1 MRAVSSF
8 SPSRRAALQRTQLCL
23 AISALLVPV
32 WSFAAPVVGPNGG
45 VSSGTATIVQNG
57 AVTDINQSSN
67 KAVINWQSFSTAP
80 NETVNFNQPNAA
92 SITLNRVIGN
102 EQSVLQGAL
111 NATGKVFLVNPNG
124 VLISTGATVNTG
136 GFLASTLNI
145 TDDDFNKGN
154 YTFKGNGSTTSVT
167 NLGTITV
174 TDGGYVVL
182 MGHRVSNQGA
192 IVATKGTVSLNAGN
206 KVTLNFNGNSLLS
219 VTIDEGALNA
229 LVENKQAIYADGG
242 QVILTAKAADEL
254 LGSQVNNTGIVQAQT
269 IDDLKGTIEIY
280 AHGGTANIAG
290 KLDASAPTTGD
301 GGFIETSGDKVK
313 IADSA
318 VITTKSATG
327 KSGTWLI
334 DPTDFTI
341 AASGGDITGA
351 ALSAQLAN
359 NALVTIE
366 AATLGANGIN
376 GDIYVNDGV
385 SWSTDSILKLVAVR
399 DININNEIKATG
411 ANAGLVMNYGRD
423 YNIRTKASYSGSTRD
438 AAGNLVAKQD
448 TSGGVYGSV
457 TLSGANA
464 SLNING
470 DNYTLIHD
478 MASLAAINGTG
489 KFALAQNLDA
499 ASGIYN
505 GAVIASLDGTLA
517 GMGHTISNLTIN
529 TPNNDY
535 VGLVGQSTNTSIIRD
550 LGLVNINIAGNSNV
564 GGVVGYSTGS
574 NVHHVYVSGT
584 VKGFSNVGGVLGFNN
599 GGSVIS
605 SYSTADVEGASSVI
619 GGLVGRNFGAMAT
632 IVGSH
637 VTGKVTAFNNQ
648 GISPGNVGGLAGMNV
663 NATIADSYYA
673 GESVTVSMDA
683 TSVGGLVG
691 TSGAG
696 AAVIRDSFV
705 VTNVIGGLNSVGGFA
720 GNNSGLIKNSS
731 AVVSV
736 SAGQPFNTQNIGG
749 FVGFNGASGVISDFS
764 VKATVTAPGNIAG
777 GVAGN
782 NAGSILNGVVVA
794 DVTVG
799 TGGYAGGIAG
809 INNGAISGITLSGS
823 VSGEITGREAA
834 SNNGTITNISA
845 PPPPPDPNTNAN
857 SNTAAVQQATLEN
870 VGQQLGSAAQ
880 SMQRDVKPTPQQF
893 STAEKYPAIDKQI
906 VFADTQNFSA
916 DVKSIVV
923 DGVRFDLEDSS
934 NPQDKE
940 SRK

>member
-1 MRAVSSF
+1 MRVVPSS
-8 SPSRRAALQRTQLCL
+8 SASRRAALQRTQLCL
-23 AISALLVPV
+23 AISAMLVPV

-45 VSSGTATIVQNG
+45 VTSGSATIVQNG

-67 KAVINWQSFSTAP
+67 KAVINWQSFSTSP

-145 TDDDFNKGN
+145 SDDDFNKGN
-154 YTFKGNGSTTSVT
+154 YTFKGNGSIASVT

-182 MGHRVSNQGA
+182 MGHLVSNQGA

-206 KVTLNFNGNSLLS
+206 KVTLNFNDNSLLS

-280 AHGGTANIAG
+280 AHGGTANISG
-290 KLDASAPTTGD
+290 KLDASAPISGD
-301 GGFIETSGDKVK
+301 GGFIETSGDRVK
-313 IADSA
+313 IADIA

-334 DPTDFTI
+334 DPADFTI

-351 ALSAQLAN
+351 ALSTQLAN

-366 AATLGANGIN
+366 AATLGSTGIN
-376 GDIYVNDGV
+376 GDIYVNDRV
-385 SWSTDSILKLVAVR
+385 SWSTNSTLELVAVR

-411 ANAGLVMNYGRD
+411 TNAGLVMNYGRD

-438 AAGNLVAKQD
+438 ASGNLIAKQD

-478 MASLAAINGTG
+478 MADLAAINGTG
-489 KFALAQNLDA
+489 KFALAQDLDA
-499 ASGIYN
+499 TGGTYS
-505 GAVIASLDGTLA
+505 GAVIANLDGTLA
-517 GMGHTISNLTIN
+517 GMGHTIRNLTIN

-535 VGLVGQSTNTSIIRD
+535 VALVGLSSNTSVIRD
-550 LGLVNINIAGNSNV
+550 LGLVNVDMTGNMFVGGLVGNSI
-564 GGVVGYSTGS
+564 GG
-574 NVHHVYVSGT
+574 NVHHAYVTGT
-584 VKGFSNVGGVLGFNN
+584 VNGFSNVGGLVGYNN
-599 GGSVIS
+599 GGSISS
-605 SYSTADVEGASSVI
+605 SYSTADIKGASSSI
-619 GGLVGRNFGAMAT
+619 GGLVGRNFGLLGT
-632 IVGSH
+632 IVGTH
-637 VTGKVTAFNNQ
+637 ATGKVLVSNNI
-648 GISPGNVGGLAGMNV
+648 GVSPNNVGGLVGN
-663 NATIADSYYA
+663 NSNGTIADSYYT
-673 GESVTVSMDA
+673 GESVTVSMD
-683 TSVGGLVG
+683 TSTVGGLVG
-691 TSGAG
+691 NSGAG

-705 VTNVIGGLNSVGGFA
+705 VTNVVGGLSNIGGFA
-720 GNNSGLIKNSS
+720 GSNSGLIKNSS

-749 FVGFNGASGVISDFS
+749 FVGMNGASGIISDFS
-764 VKATVTAPGNIAG
+764 VNATVTAPGNIAG

-794 DVTVG
+794 DVAVG

-809 INNGAISGITLSGS
+809 LNNGTISGITLSGS

-834 SNNGTITNISA
+834 GNTGTITNIREPERPSN
-845 PPPPPDPNTNAN
+845 PD
-857 SNTAAVQQATLEN
+857 SNVAAIREATLQN
-870 VGQQLGSAAQ
+870 AGQQLGSAAQ
-880 SMQRDVKPTPQQF
+880 SMQRDVKSTLQQL
-893 STAEKYPAIDKQI
+893 STAEKNPSIDNQI

-923 DGVRFDLEDSS
+923 DGVRFNLEDSS
-934 NPQDKE
+934 NSQDKE
-940 SRK
+940 FRK